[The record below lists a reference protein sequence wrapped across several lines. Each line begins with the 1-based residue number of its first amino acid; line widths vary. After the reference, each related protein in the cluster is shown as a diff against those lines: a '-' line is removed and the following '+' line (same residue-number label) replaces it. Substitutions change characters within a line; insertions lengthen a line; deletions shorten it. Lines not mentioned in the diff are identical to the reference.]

1 MSYYI
6 GIDNKHREID
16 WDLIFLNRNKN
27 INGKYIISIVEYQY
41 CIDNYLEFY
50 FLLDQCIDLI
60 HNFGIY
66 KTITMVAKYHNEI
79 ITLNELKNNKKMYIR
94 LAKLLLQHLSSFDII
109 ANVENGGY
117 IPFDTLDDDTISKA
131 STEVEYF
138 ESDIESDIESDTD
151 TESCTDTDT
160 ETEDETYTETES
172 DTESDNET
180 ETETECDN
188 ETESEEETESE
199 SCEETDSEDDT
210 DTDNGSEE
218 ETDKK

>member
-16 WDLIFLNRNKN
+16 WDLIFLNRDKN

-41 CIDNYLEFY
+41 CIDNYFEFY
-50 FLLDQCIDLI
+50 FFLDQCIDLI

-66 KTITMVAKYHNEI
+66 KTITMIAKYHNEI

-138 ESDIESDIESDTD
+138 ESDTD
-151 TESCTDTDT
+151 TENESTTDADT
-160 ETEDETYTETES
+160 ETDNEDETYTQTES
-172 DTESDNET
+172 NTESDNET
-180 ETETECDN
+180 ESEEESGEESD
-188 ETESEEETESE
+188 TESEEETESE
-199 SCEETDSEDDT
+199 DE
-210 DTDNGSEE
+210 
-218 ETDKK
+218 